1 MENIKTKLNGAKEGW
16 NKISTKKKITMVVLI
31 GSIAI
36 FGYLYSNFIN
46 TSDYVTL
53 FTNMDFADAGN
64 IVNDLELKGID
75 YELEENGT
83 KILIPEDKVDKYRLQ
98 LAMDGNLPENSKGF
112 EIFDDMG
119 LMVTEDDRKIMYQ
132 RALAGELQRS
142 IMSLDPISSAK
153 VNLVMSE
160 KSIFETEEKPASAS
174 IVIDIKPNQKVN
186 DSMIR
191 GIAALVS
198 GSVGNL
204 PDENI
209 KIIDSKGNLLSGVLA
224 DKDDLNTLDIVNQH
238 QKVKKDFERE
248 VEMNLNE
255 LLGSAFGRDKIKVSV
270 FADLDFDSQEV
281 TNIEYKDPVI
291 RSEQVDASGNNINT
305 DALNSGLIGD
315 STSNVF
321 EGEGEEGSQSYSRTT
336 NNELSTETTTTIK
349 APGKIN
355 KITTSVVFDGTL
367 SDDRSRAIQN
377 IVRTATGFDEARG
390 DEITVEG
397 VMFDRTYETKMEEDL
412 AAIKAEE
419 EANKGFLEKYGDY
432 LIFGLMATFGI
443 VILASL
449 VSLLSSNK
457 KKRKELPLEP
467 APMAFEGGSQVD
479 IKVDDM
485 EDIME
490 DKIEVKP
497 DKKKKKAQDYAKENP
512 QLAADLIKAW
522 MKD

>member
-16 NKISTKKKITMVVLI
+16 SKISTKKKITMVILI
-31 GSIAI
+31 ASIAL

-46 TSDYVTL
+46 KSDYVTL

-64 IVNDLELKGID
+64 IVNDLEVKGIE
-75 YELEENGT
+75 YQLEENGT
-83 KILIPEDKVDKYRLQ
+83 KILIPEDRVDKYRLQ

-142 IMSLDPISSAK
+142 IMSLDSINSAK

-160 KSIFETEEKPASAS
+160 KSIFETEQKPASAS
-174 IVIDIKPNQKVN
+174 IVIDIKANKKVD
-186 DSMIR
+186 DSMVR

-198 GSVGNL
+198 GAVGNL

-209 KIIDSKGNLLSGVLA
+209 KIIDSKGSLLSGVLSN
-224 DKDDLNTLDIVNQH
+224 KDDLNTLDVVNQH
-238 QKVKKDFERE
+238 QKVKKDFEIE
-248 VEMNLNE
+248 VEKNLNE

-291 RSEQVDASGNNINT
+291 RSEQIDVSGNSINSE
-305 DALNSGLIGD
+305 ALTSGLVGD
-315 STSNVF
+315 NTSNVF
-321 EGEGEEGSQSYSRTT
+321 EGGEGEGDQNYSRTT
-336 NNELSTETTTTIK
+336 NNEVSTETTTIIK
-349 APGKIN
+349 APGKVN
-355 KITTSVVFDGTL
+355 KISTSVVFDGTL
-367 SDDRSRAIQN
+367 SDDRSNAIQN
-377 IVRTATGFDEARG
+377 IVRTATGFDQARG

-397 VMFDRTYETKMEEDL
+397 VLFDRTYETKVQEEL
-412 AAIKAEE
+412 EAIRMEE
-419 EANKGFLEKYGDY
+419 EANKTFLDKYGEY
-432 LIFGLMATFGI
+432 LIFGLIAAFGI
-443 VILASL
+443 IILGSL
-449 VSLLSSNK
+449 ISLLSK
-457 KKRKELPLEP
+457 KKKVEELPLEP
-467 APMAFEGGSQVD
+467 APAYNASVN

-497 DKKKKKAQDYAKENP
+497 DKKKNKAQDYAKENP

>member
-16 NKISTKKKITMVVLI
+16 NKISNKKKITMVVLI
-31 GSIAI
+31 ASIAL

-46 TSDYVTL
+46 KSEYVTL

-64 IVNDLELKGID
+64 IVNDLEIKGIE
-75 YELEENGT
+75 YKLEENGT
-83 KILIPEDKVDKYRLQ
+83 KILIPEDRVDKYRLQ

-142 IMSLDPISSAK
+142 IMSLDPINSAK

-160 KSIFETEEKPASAS
+160 KSIFETEQKPASAS

-209 KIIDSKGNLLSGVLA
+209 SIIDSKGNLLSLVLSN
-224 DKDDLNTLDIVNQH
+224 KDDLNTLDIVSQH

-248 VEMNLNE
+248 VENNLNE
-255 LLGSAFGRDKIKVSV
+255 LLGSTFGRDKIKVSV

-281 TNIEYKDPVI
+281 TNIEYRDPVI
-291 RSEQVDASGNNINT
+291 RSEQIDVSGNGINSE
-305 DALNSGLIGD
+305 ALNSGLIGD
-315 STSNVF
+315 NTSNVF
-321 EGEGEEGSQSYSRTT
+321 ETGTEEGDQSYSRIT
-336 NNELSTETTTTIK
+336 NNEVSTETTTIIK
-349 APGKIN
+349 APGKVN
-355 KITTSVVFDGTL
+355 KISTSVVFDGTL

-377 IVRTATGFDEARG
+377 IVRTATGFDQARG

-397 VMFDRTYETKMEEDL
+397 LLFDKTYETKLQEEL
-412 AAIKAEE
+412 EAIKAEE
-419 EANKGFLEKYGDY
+419 EANKTFIDKYGEY
-432 LIFGLMATFGI
+432 LIFGLIAAFGI
-443 VILASL
+443 IILG
-449 VSLLSSNK
+449 SLLSFLSK
-457 KKRKELPLEP
+457 KKEDKIPLEP
-467 APMAFEGGSQVD
+467 VPDYNASVD
-479 IKVDDM
+479 IKVDDI
-485 EDIME
+485 EDIIE

-497 DKKKKKAQDYAKENP
+497 DKKKNKAEDYAKENP

-522 MKD
+522 IKE